1 MLCEDG
7 ASLGA
12 NPGSAEQHSNNTQS
26 PDSLAELTLNL
37 FQVRLKDCADA
48 VTVKVLELLLSPHRT
63 TRALAVSTLVQLG
76 EPVAAFADD
85 VARVMEH
92 ADAGCA
98 WFLRA
103 RPVMTCFLL
112 ASHYSISKHCK
123 WLHRGP
129 L

>member
-1 MLCEDG
+1 
-7 ASLGA
+7 
-12 NPGSAEQHSNNTQS
+12 
-26 PDSLAELTLNL
+26 
-37 FQVRLKDCADA
+37 VRLKDCADA
-48 VTVKVLELLLSPHRT
+48 VAIKVLELLLSPSRT

-98 WFLRA
+98 WLRVRVGLRLGLRLGSELSA
-103 RPVMTCFLL
+103 LVLCDGVRRV
-112 ASHYSISKHCK
+112 SQ
-123 WLHRGP
+123 P